1 MKNLFRILIIIIVVV
16 GIIVVAR
23 TLMQKPWQHHKA
35 EALVPLPDSAISHFS
50 KGIQIATIS
59 PEDTTHI
66 DTLHFNAFRFFLE
79 QSYPLIHQKLNRTII
94 SNYSYVF
101 EWKGTDTSLQP
112 IILMGHYDVVPVE
125 QSAMK
130 LWTAKPFGGEVK
142 NGAIWGRGS
151 IDDKLSVIS
160 ILEATENLLKQGYT
174 PKRTVLLCF
183 GHNEESTGT
192 GAIAIVRYLQS
203 KNIRAQMVVDEGGE
217 ISTNKIKGVQRPVA
231 FIGVAEKGYLTV
243 ELTVEKKGGHS
254 SIPDKETSVDILV
267 RALYKLRLQHMPDTF
282 TPSVE
287 EFLSR
292 TSGSSTDF
300 LNKMALS
307 NRWLFGSTVKK
318 IMNESAEGAAM
329 LHTTIVPTMLESGVR
344 ENVVPTNAK
353 AIVNSRILTGETT
366 KDVINFMKKVIDDER
381 VKIKISGDFN
391 TEPSAATPFT
401 SDAFKRIENA
411 VYKIEDDVI
420 PVPFL
425 MLGATDS
432 RVYRA
437 ISDGVVNFTPVVD
450 SKGYHGID
458 ERLPIKDYQKAIS
471 FYTLI
476 LKEAQQ

>member
-1 MKNLFRILIIIIVVV
+1 
-16 GIIVVAR
+16 
-23 TLMQKPWQHHKA
+23 
-35 EALVPLPDSAISHFS
+35 
-50 KGIQIATIS
+50 
-59 PEDTTHI
+59 
-66 DTLHFNAFRFFLE
+66 
-79 QSYPLIHQKLNRTII
+79 
-94 SNYSYVF
+94 
-101 EWKGTDTSLQP
+101 
-112 IILMGHYDVVPVE
+112 
-125 QSAMK
+125 
-130 LWTAKPFGGEVK
+130 
-142 NGAIWGRGS
+142 
-151 IDDKLSVIS
+151 
-160 ILEATENLLKQGYT
+160 
-174 PKRTVLLCF
+174 
-183 GHNEESTGT
+183 
-192 GAIAIVRYLQS
+192 
-203 KNIRAQMVVDEGGE
+203 
-217 ISTNKIKGVQRPVA
+217 
-231 FIGVAEKGYLTV
+231 
-243 ELTVEKKGGHS
+243 
-254 SIPDKETSVDILV
+254 
-267 RALYKLRLQHMPDTF
+267 MPDTF

>member
-1 MKNLFRILIIIIVVV
+1 MRKFFSFIGLVAFILLIIIVIKAVT
-16 GIIVVAR
+16 I
-23 TLMQKPWQHHKA
+23 TPWPHQKA
-35 EALVPLPDSAISHFS
+35 GALIALPDSAISHFS
-50 KGIQIATIS
+50 KAVQIATIS

-66 DTLHFNAFRFFLE
+66 DTIHFNAFRNFLE
-79 QSYPLIHQKLNRTII
+79 QSYPLIHQKLNRTIVAG
-94 SNYSYVF
+94 YSYVF
-101 EWKGTDTSLQP
+101 EWKGTDTTLQP

-125 QSAMK
+125 ESAVK

-142 NGAIWGRGS
+142 DSAIWGRGS
-151 IDDKLSVIS
+151 IDDKSSVIS

-192 GAIAIVRYLQS
+192 GAMAIVRYLKS
-203 KNIRAQMVVDEGGE
+203 KKVRAQMVVDEGGE
-217 ISTNKIKGVQRPVA
+217 ISTDKIKGVKRPVA
-231 FIGVAEKGYLTV
+231 FIGVAEKGYLTM
-243 ELTVEKKGGHS
+243 ELSVEKKGGHS
-254 SIPDKETSVDILV
+254 SIPDNETAIDILTK
-267 RALYKLRLQHMPDTF
+267 ALFKLRKQHMPDTF
-282 TPSVE
+282 TPTVE
-287 EFLSR
+287 EFLDR

-307 NRWLFGSTVKK
+307 NRWLFGGVVKK
-318 IMNESAEGAAM
+318 IMSESAEGAAM
-329 LHTTIVPTMLESGVR
+329 LHTTIVPTIIESGVR

-353 AIVNSRILTGETT
+353 AIVNSRVLTGETT
-366 KDVINFMKKVIDDER
+366 KDVIDFITKTIDDNR

-401 SDAFKRIENA
+401 SDAFKRIETA

-432 RVYRA
+432 RVYRE

-476 LKEAQQ
+476 LKEAQK